1 MTIDHFQDL
10 STELQYQEVLQT
22 GVFLLARTGVRAT
35 AKLYQLHD
43 FYVEVL
49 YRDQGT
55 DVLRLTAYS
64 ETGQLRGYLYQ
75 ISLAELLPLL
85 SR

>member
-1 MTIDHFQDL
+1 MTIDHFQAL
-10 STELQYQEVLQT
+10 SAERQYQEVQQT
-22 GVFLLARTGVRAT
+22 GVFLLSRTGVRAL

-49 YRDQGT
+49 YRDQGPA
-55 DVLRLTAYS
+55 VLRLTAYS
-64 ETGQLRGYLYQ
+64 ETGQLRGYLSQ